1 VLFKIDYL
9 LILKILHILEGNH
22 FFLFLSILI
31 LEKKIGVIM
40 EIIVCKNDCEIS
52 WRCYLHES
60 NHKKTKKEG
69 NNITKVSL
77 DCNVK
82 NHYRKFINK
91 EGYNFEGRK

>member
-1 VLFKIDYL
+1 MVYFNR
-9 LILKILHILEGNH
+9 E
-22 FFLFLSILI
+22 
-31 LEKKIGVIM
+31 KIGVIM